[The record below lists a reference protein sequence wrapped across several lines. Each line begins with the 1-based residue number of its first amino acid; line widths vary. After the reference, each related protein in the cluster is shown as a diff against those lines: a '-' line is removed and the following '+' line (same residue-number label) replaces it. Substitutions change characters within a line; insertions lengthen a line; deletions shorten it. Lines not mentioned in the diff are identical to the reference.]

1 MPKRVVEI
9 SWHSIDNGRV
19 GPHCGVD
26 GTTPCRGADLS
37 PLNSV
42 EQEPTS
48 GICVGCRGVLAIGV
62 SWIGSQIRPI
72 EK

>member
-1 MPKRVVEI
+1 MPKRVVKI

-37 PLNSV
+37 PLNSAQSSRGQPL
-42 EQEPTS
+42 EFML
-48 GICVGCRGVLAIGV
+48 GVG
-62 SWIGSQIRPI
+62 
-72 EK
+72 EF